1 MLLFASRERL
11 LSKRFTAF
19 EPTYSAGER
28 TEGFKLHWTIGKK
41 IAAGF
46 LTVVAVMLLVSLIG
60 LWTTVRTSKKMEL
73 VASEYL
79 PVTELANCVEGE
91 VLNARIHFIYF
102 VTIQKEGA
110 LDKGWARFRKVEQ
123 DLPRLQELVRRS
135 EALAGVRGDAEQL
148 DRAVHNYR
156 PVLEHIIDVVQKHQN
171 QGAEF
176 DALIKEWARLGGAMV
191 ESAGRLDQ
199 RGSQVTK
206 ESATQA
212 ALELNRAATI
222 MFGAGLLSLLVGLAL
237 AFFITRGISGAL
249 KAITETL
256 NAAVHQVSGAVHHI
270 TGSANALA
278 QGASEQAAV
287 LEETSA
293 STQEINSMASRN
305 AENSK
310 SAALKMTE
318 AAERT
323 NEANQNLV
331 EMIVSMNEIQ
341 ASSDKISKI
350 IKVID
355 QIAFQTNILALNA
368 AVEAARAGEAG
379 MGFAVVADEVRS
391 LAQRSAQA
399 AKDTAELIQ
408 ESIAKTSVGKD
419 KLDHVAAAV
428 RSLTG
433 SASSVK
439 TLVDEVE
446 LGSQEQA
453 RGIEQVA
460 KAIAQ
465 MEQVTQS
472 AAAHAEESAS
482 AGEQLSAQA
491 ETLSCR

>member
-1 MLLFASRERL
+1 M
-11 LSKRFTAF
+11 
-19 EPTYSAGER
+19 
-28 TEGFKLHWTIGKK
+28 HWTIGKK

-46 LTVVAVMLLVSLIG
+46 LTVVAVMLLVSLIA
-60 LWTTVRTSKKMEL
+60 LWTTVRTSKQMDL
-73 VASEYL
+73 IASEYL
-79 PVTELANCVEGE
+79 PVTELASRVEGE

-135 EALAGVRGDAEQL
+135 EVFASARGDAEQL
-148 DRAVHNYR
+148 ARSVNNYR
-156 PVLEHIIDVVQKHQN
+156 PVLEHIIDVVQKNQN
-171 QGAEF
+171 HGPEF

-191 ESAGRLDQ
+191 DSAGRLNQ
-199 RGSQVTK
+199 IGSQVTK
-206 ESATQA
+206 ESATQSSS
-212 ALELNRAATI
+212 ELNRAATT
-222 MFGAGLLSLLVGLAL
+222 MLGAGLLSLLVGLAL
-237 AFFITRGISGAL
+237 AFFITRGIAGAL
-249 KAITETL
+249 KGITETL
-256 NAAVHQVSGAVHHI
+256 NAAVQQVSGAVRHI
-270 TGSANALA
+270 AGSANSLA

-323 NEANQNLV
+323 NEANRNLT
-331 EMIVSMNEIQ
+331 EMIMSMNEIQ

-368 AVEAARAGEAG
+368 AVESARAGEAG

-408 ESIAKTSVGKD
+408 ESIAKTSAGKA

-460 KAIAQ
+460 KAITQ
-465 MEQVTQS
+465 MEQMTQS
-472 AAAHAEESAS
+472 TAVHAEESAS
-482 AGEQLSAQA
+482 TGEQLNAQA
-491 ETLSCR
+491 ETLGTLVMELNTMVG